1 MLGGRALN
9 SPPAT
14 QWRRLIRPLS
24 LRWGKR
30 AWQLQMMRAIFSW
43 VDDVGLLAANAS
55 TSALTADAV
64 PWSGLREGR
73 GRGFGGD
80 PCGRSMVMRDL
91 MLGPGE
97 ATVLY
102 DLTLW

>member
-1 MLGGRALN
+1 MGVCGD
-9 SPPAT
+9 
-14 QWRRLIRPLS
+14 
-24 LRWGKR
+24 
-30 AWQLQMMRAIFSW
+30 F
-43 VDDVGLLAANAS
+43 DDVGMLAS
-55 TSALTADAV
+55 ITSMLALTDDSV
-64 PWSGLREGR
+64 TWSGLEEVR
-73 GRGFGGD
+73 GWGFGGD

>member
-1 MLGGRALN
+1 MGGD
-9 SPPAT
+9 
-14 QWRRLIRPLS
+14 
-24 LRWGKR
+24 
-30 AWQLQMMRAIFSW
+30 F
-43 VDDVGLLAANAS
+43 DDLGLLAAIAS
-55 TSALTADAV
+55 PSVLTDDNLLC
-64 PWSGLREGR
+64 SGLREGR